1 MLSAVRKLVGVLM
14 LAAASLVAST
24 WSAASRADETVPAP
38 PVEEK
43 PVVEKVETIETPTP
57 ADETLPLT
65 ETLPTAADTAADSPN
80 TESTRG
86 SNVGDDDTTP
96 RLFDPSAE
104 VKEFARK
111 LSEQLDAHAPR
122 KQPKPRPAWNAAL
135 REEAC
140 PGDCPVCGGPLGQ
153 ADDYTMNGP
162 KRERSRWQK
171 IPHVDWLFQNIEAK
185 DADDSNQL
193 EEKLQPGEPAQVILE
208 LREKLGN
215 SAVNGTEFTVKPEAF
230 AKWVRALDREL
241 SEQESQ
247 RSGAS
252 EQVMPAPLE
261 TSIDADEAT
270 ISALRAASR
279 QLDDAAELLEQQ
291 NLFERADELR
301 EQADR
306 LRRDARAYLK
316 ERAVPATNE
325 RTEIKN
331 ASDAKSIDCHVPL
344 IVKFAGDCLAGFRE
358 SFELRHP
365 LNKGAF
371 FSGVL
376 LGQPATR

>member
-14 LAAASLVAST
+14 LAAASLAVST
-24 WSAASRADETVPAP
+24 WAAASRANETVPAP
-38 PVEEK
+38 NVDQKPADEK
-43 PVVEKVETIETPTP
+43 IETPTP

-65 ETLPTAADTAADSPN
+65 ESPPAAADTVADSPN
-80 TESTRG
+80 TESTSG
-86 SNVGDDDTTP
+86 NNPGDDDATP
-96 RLFDPSAE
+96 RLFDPSAG

-122 KQPKPRPAWNAAL
+122 KQPKPRSAWNAAL
-135 REEAC
+135 REEMC

-153 ADDYTMNGP
+153 ADDYTMNGAH
-162 KRERSRWQK
+162 RQRSRWQK
-171 IPHVDWLFQNIEAK
+171 IPHVDWLFQNLDAK
-185 DADDSNQL
+185 DADVDESTEP
-193 EEKLQPGEPAQVILE
+193 EEKLQPGEPAEVILE

-215 SAVNGTEFTVKPEAF
+215 SALKGSEFTVKPEAF

-247 RSGAS
+247 RADAS
-252 EQVMPAPLE
+252 EQVMPAPVEPSL
-261 TSIDADEAT
+261 DADEAT

-316 ERAVPATNE
+316 ERAVPAANE
-325 RTEIKN
+325 RTEYRAKPTADMAGRFMPLDWN
-331 ASDAKSIDCHVPL
+331 VSDISLAKFL
-344 IVKFAGDCLAGFRE
+344 EA
-358 SFELRHP
+358 FELRH
-365 LNKGAF
+365 GASPNTASIF
-371 FSGVL
+371 TYGLTGF
-376 LGQPATR
+376 QR